1 MLTKL
6 SVTIET
12 ILSKPK
18 LSLHDQQSTNNP
30 MNVTKYDL
38 ENINLAKKCRSY
50 LCIMGFPGDSDSK
63 ESACNAGDLGSIPG
77 LRRSPGGGHATN
89 SSILAQ
95 RIPMDRGAW
104 RATEHGVTKSQT

>member
-38 ENINLAKKCRSY
+38 ENINLAKKMQELPLY
-50 LCIMGFPGDSDSK
+50 Y
-63 ESACNAGDLGSIPG
+63 G
-77 LRRSPGGGHATN
+77 LP
-89 SSILAQ
+89 
-95 RIPMDRGAW
+95 W
-104 RATEHGVTKSQT
+104 